1 MTGNRRQT
9 GPKTGIEAIILLFQV
24 PETHQKNVMN
34 DIVYDNLEMNL
45 INKKV
50 LLNKIEVPL
59 TKKEFDLLR
68 LFLENRNHLFTRKE
82 ILSHIWSSESDV
94 SSRTIDVNVMRL
106 RNKIGTYETKI
117 VTRLGYGY
125 SFEE

>member
-1 MTGNRRQT
+1 M
-9 GPKTGIEAIILLFQV
+9 
-24 PETHQKNVMN
+24 KN
-34 DIVYDNLEMNL
+34 IVYDNLEMIL

-50 LLNKIEVPL
+50 LLNKIEIPL
-59 TKKEFDLLR
+59 TKKEFNLLR

-82 ILSHIWSSESDV
+82 ILSHIWSAESV
-94 SSRTIDVNVMRL
+94 ISNRTIDVNVMRL
-106 RNKIGTYETKI
+106 RKKIGIYENKL